1 MNERGLITGSRYL
14 IAVGVGFLLT
24 TLSSCGGGGD
34 SREVESTPPPAPP
47 PPPVFTPG
55 TTFFDGT
62 GGSNMIRSFEIIGEG
77 TTDVAEIGGGLAAAD
92 IDDDGDID
100 MYVVG
105 GNGMPNSM
113 YRNEGNN
120 VFVDVASEVGLDIT
134 HLGSG
139 PAFGDIDGDNDLDL
153 FVGAVEGDP
162 VYLFRNDGLT
172 FTDIT
177 ATSGLNLRPG
187 NTVSA
192 SFSDYD
198 LDNDLDLVLAHWGND
213 PEPDTETIWQNNG
226 DGTFVTA
233 SIPSGI
239 AENLIIDTGNNAPL
253 FDFTFAPMLSDIDR
267 DGDPDLLF
275 AADFKTGRIFLNNGD
290 GTFSDI
296 TDNEV
301 VIDRNGM
308 GGAAGDY
315 DNDGDMDWFVTSI
328 FEVPSISSDP
338 NPGNR
343 LYRNEGGGVFS
354 DVTAEADVAD
364 GGWGWAVCMEDFDND
379 GDLDIFHVNGWEEV
393 DPREEAGVNDY
404 TFDQVRYFENVPEF
418 TESQG
423 IFIEAADQMGLVDNG
438 QGRGVVC
445 FDSDRD
451 GDVDLVITNNQVHKG
466 IVFYRNELDNNNI
479 YLNIRLLS
487 NTLNSKGVG
496 AFIQIDDGNLE
507 QVREIRAGNHFVS
520 QNPAEA
526 HFGLGGQTSADIT
539 VYWPDGSTSTMIN
552 VSANQE
558 YVITQ

>member
-1 MNERGLITGSRYL
+1 
-14 IAVGVGFLLT
+14 
-24 TLSSCGGGGD
+24 
-34 SREVESTPPPAPP
+34 
-47 PPPVFTPG
+47 
-55 TTFFDGT
+55 
-62 GGSNMIRSFEIIGEG
+62 MIRSFEIIGEG

-466 IVFYRNELDNNNI
+466 IVFYRNELDNNNN